1 MPKNVEAYNGLSGD
15 KFSEL
20 KLAWENRNLSFDVWL
35 MELSNAYFNA
45 GANLKVA
52 AIALDTRPAALQAA
66 LSLASLPEE
75 DLALLAGHNPPPTTW
90 FSLASAT
97 TDAIKAAIKAL
108 ENQDT
113 DFSPAFIVDAII
125 RDLSGPDVF
134 ERIAGLPSEAFGHAA
149 KKAQTYGRL
158 TEKSR
163 SALVGFQRAR
173 AGGKSLTVKQ
183 LAFAKDL
190 LEQLVESD
198 VITRNSRDGDQE
210 LCDIILDALGK

>member
-1 MPKNVEAYNGLSGD
+1 MPKVVEDFSGGAGD
-15 KFSEL
+15 KFAEL
-20 KLAWENRNLSFDVWL
+20 KLIWENQNLSFDVWL
-35 MELSNAYFNA
+35 MDLSNAYFNA

-90 FSLASAT
+90 FSLASAS

-113 DFSPAFIVDAII
+113 DFSPASIVDAII
-125 RDLSGPDVF
+125 RDLAGPDVF
-134 ERIAGLPSEAFGHAA
+134 ERIAGLPSETFGHAA

-163 SALVGFQRAR
+163 NALIGFQRTR

-190 LEQLVESD
+190 LEQLADSD
-198 VITRNSRDGDQE
+198 VITRDSRDGDQE
-210 LCDIILDALGK
+210 FCDLVLDALGK